1 VVINVISD
9 CGDEFFDIAKDAVA
23 QTVLNQIAKE
33 AFHHVPPGCTG
44 GREMQ
49 VKTRMTL
56 DPTLHAIVLGGWGV
70 LDNVVPFRL

>member
-1 VVINVISD
+1 
-9 CGDEFFDIAKDAVA
+9 
-23 QTVLNQIAKE
+23 
-33 AFHHVPPGCTG
+33 
-44 GREMQ
+44 MQ